1 MAAADVQSQIVSM
14 LENDRPEVQAAAAV
28 VLGELG
34 AKAPAVVLRLC
45 ATTRS
50 EHESVRIA
58 ALEALEHL
66 ASPKALPALL
76 DALAGS
82 AATSQAAA
90 RAIAALGE
98 AAIPEL
104 QARLHGAPP
113 WTAARLNEVLAQFAG
128 KKGLSALLDG
138 FIGQDRESVVK
149 SCLLFRQELKTT
161 DPKERRTLLPQIVRF
176 LESKRAAA
184 SDEATLGALRI
195 LGYLEDERA
204 LEPLLDFAR
213 SKRASA
219 VRCEALIALRFA
231 LGARRDAGE
240 VAAALVKLLGEADKA
255 VARTALDT
263 LGNLEPPPSAAPAIE
278 RLALGDDPELAATA
292 VARLGLLGPKA
303 AASLVRVA
311 LAAPEARAQQ
321 ALSAL
326 GDSEEARAA
335 LLEAVLSV
343 KDDAVVARLSRL
355 LQPHARRLARP
366 AVASLSRTARARL
379 KKSVAAAEPLL
390 ALLGLADPVELATLL
405 REEAA
410 RSPAE
415 RARELYGALL
425 KSEKAKDDDRLALAR
440 LELARS
446 RLDLASRASD
456 PALELFTALARR
468 GVPVADEL
476 AADERLT
483 PEHRFYVG
491 FHLSEIVGLSREIG
505 HEVLAELAK
514 GRGKLAKQAKAKLKT
529 TGYEE

>member
-1 MAAADVQSQIVSM
+1 MAADTQSQIVAM
-14 LENDRPEVQAAAAV
+14 LGSGRPELQSAAAL

-34 AKAPAVVLRLC
+34 AKAPAVVQGLC
-45 ATTRS
+45 QAAKS
-50 EHESVRIA
+50 EHESVRVA
-58 ALEALEHL
+58 ALEALERL

-82 AATSQAAA
+82 AATSRAAA
-90 RAIAALGE
+90 RAIAALGD
-98 AAIPEL
+98 AAIHDL
-104 QARLHGAPP
+104 QERLHGAPP
-113 WTAARLNEVLAQFAG
+113 WAAARINEVLAQVAG

-138 FIGQDRESVVK
+138 FVGQDKESVIK
-149 SCLLFRQELKTT
+149 SSLLFRHELKTV
-161 DPKERRTLLPQIVRF
+161 DPKERRALYPQVTRF
-176 LESKRAAA
+176 LESKKAAA

-204 LEPLLDFAR
+204 LGTLIDFAR

-231 LGARRDAGE
+231 LGNRREAPE
-240 VAAALVKLLGEADKA
+240 VAGLLVKLLGEADKA

-263 LGNLEPPPSAAPAIE
+263 LGNLEPPPSALPALE
-278 RLALGDDPELAATA
+278 KLALGENPELAATA
-292 VARLGLLGPKA
+292 TARLGLLGPKA

-311 LAAPEARAQQ
+311 LAAPEARAAQ
-321 ALSAL
+321 ALAAL
-326 GDSEEARAA
+326 GESEEARAA
-335 LLEAVLSV
+335 LLEAVLGAKS
-343 KDDAVVARLSRL
+343 DAECARLSRL

-366 AVASLSRTARARL
+366 AIASLSRAARARL
-379 KKSVAAAEPLL
+379 KRSMASAEPLL
-390 ALLGLADPVELATLL
+390 ALLGLADAAELATLL

-410 RSPAE
+410 KAPAE
-415 RARELYGALL
+415 RARELYAALL
-425 KSEKAKDDDRLALAR
+425 KSDKAKDDDRLALAR

-446 RLDLASRASD
+446 SLDLASRGSD

-468 GVPVADEL
+468 GVPLADEL

-505 HEVLAELAK
+505 HEVLLEVAK

-529 TGYEE
+529 THYEE